1 MMGINVEHFDLSG
14 RNALVL
20 SAEMPAGQAIA
31 AAYEEAGARVTRLN
45 TLPAGDVGPAV
56 KRAASDM
63 GGLQILA
70 SAADRF
76 LAKPVSAITPDEL
89 AEVFTA
95 NYAIQFY
102 ACQAAI
108 EVMLRQGT
116 GGTIVLVTH
125 VLGER
130 GLPNTSVYAAAHGAV
145 QNMIRAL
152 AQEMAPQGISI
163 NGVALGWMDWMHDR
177 LDSSDEEAQRAL
189 RFPIVKRAGTPD
201 DLGPIAVWLSGTGVG
216 YVTGQIFPVDGGLT
230 QHL

>member
-1 MMGINVEHFDLSG
+1 MMGIDVEHFDLTG

-20 SAEMPAGQAIA
+20 SAERPAGQAIA
-31 AAYEEAGARVTRLN
+31 DAYAEAGARVMRLN
-45 TLPAGDVGPAV
+45 TPSPGDVGGV
-56 KRAASDM
+56 MKHAAADM

-70 SAADRF
+70 SAPDRF
-76 LAKPVSAITPDEL
+76 LAKPVTAITPDEA
-89 AEVFTA
+89 AEVFLA
-95 NYAIQFY
+95 NYAVQFY

-108 EVMLRQGT
+108 EVMLQQGN

-145 QNMIRAL
+145 HNLIRAL
-152 AQEMAPQGISI
+152 AQEIAPAGISI
-163 NGVALGWMDWMHDR
+163 NGIALGWMEWMHDR
-177 LDSSDEEAQRAL
+177 LDRADEEANRAL
-189 RFPIVKRAGTPD
+189 RFPIIKRAGLPED
-201 DLGPIAVWLSGTGVG
+201 VGPIAVWLAGTAVR